1 MSAGTLKLLIAGTL
15 GVIAVALAAETFDVT
30 TGQREYQANC
40 AACHGA
46 SGAGGGPLT
55 DFLPRPP
62 PDLTAC
68 AMRNGGSF
76 PTELAWHTID
86 GRSFASEDKLREM
99 PLWGESF
106 EKAALGSPEP
116 PGESEQV
123 VNARI
128 WSLVDYLKSIQ
139 R

>member
-1 MSAGTLKLLIAGTL
+1 MSAATFRLLIAGTL
-15 GVIAVALAAETFDVT
+15 GVASVALAAGTFEVT
-30 TGQREYQANC
+30 AGQREYQANC

-62 PDLTAC
+62 PDLTTC
-68 AMRNGGSF
+68 ALRNGGSF
-76 PTELAWHTID
+76 PTELAWHTVD
-86 GRSFASEDKLREM
+86 GRSFGSEDKLREM

-106 EKAALGSPEP
+106 HKAALSSSEP
-116 PGESEQV
+116 PDEPEQV
-123 VNARI
+123 VNAKI
-128 WSLVDYLKSIQ
+128 WSLVEYLKSIQ